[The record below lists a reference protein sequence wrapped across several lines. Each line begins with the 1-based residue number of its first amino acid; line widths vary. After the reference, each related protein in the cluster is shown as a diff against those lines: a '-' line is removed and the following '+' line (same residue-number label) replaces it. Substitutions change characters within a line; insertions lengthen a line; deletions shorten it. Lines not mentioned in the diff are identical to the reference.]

1 MTRKQMLDKQ
11 RIDDVFAL
19 FDLYGAE
26 DYIGEPVSQ
35 LEHACQS
42 AQLAE
47 NEGYDDEVILAAL
60 LHDIGHLCAHTQ
72 HYERMEGFG
81 IKSHEQIGAD
91 YLRRHGFSE
100 KIAQL
105 VENHV
110 RAKRYLTFKYPEYY
124 HNLSEASKKTLAF
137 QGGKMTENEAVAFE
151 NEELFATSIKM
162 RTWDE
167 KAKETNVPLP
177 DMNKYKEMALRLF
190 GNKF

>member
-35 LEHACQS
+35 LEHASQA

-47 NEGYDDEVILAAL
+47 NEGYDEEVILAAL
-60 LHDIGHLCAHTQ
+60 LHDIGHLCAHTH

-81 IKSHEQIGAD
+81 VKSHEQIGAD
-91 YLRRHGFSE
+91 YLRRHGLPE
-100 KIAQL
+100 RIAQL

-124 HNLSEASKKTLAF
+124 HNLSEASKKTLEF
-137 QGGKMTENEAVAFE
+137 QGGKMTENEAIAFE
-151 NEELFATSIKM
+151 SEELFATSIKM

-167 KAKETNVPLP
+167 KAKETNMPLP